1 MTLSTPSPRLPTVLE
16 ELRTVDTKLHSLD
29 ADRAAAIRKARS
41 EGATWTQIGEAM
53 GITKQAAWERF
64 RALDVKQAS

>member
-1 MTLSTPSPRLPTVLE
+1 MSTPTPGLPTVLE
-16 ELRTVDTKLHSLD
+16 ELRRVDSQLHSLD

-53 GITKQAAWERF
+53 GISKQAAWERF
-64 RALDVKQAS
+64 RSLDMKKAS